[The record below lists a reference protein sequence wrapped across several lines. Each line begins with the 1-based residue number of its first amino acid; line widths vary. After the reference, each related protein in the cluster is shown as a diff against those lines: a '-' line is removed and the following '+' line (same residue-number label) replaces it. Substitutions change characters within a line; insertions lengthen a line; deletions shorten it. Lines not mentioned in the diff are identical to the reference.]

1 MITHSDLIQLGYK
14 YLYFRNNRD
23 FYDKAGFKIIL
34 HQGEVAQLNTKRLPK
49 CPYVNN
55 CSSLENLFKQW
66 AITRVKQLCVMLPRL
81 EQQKINLINLLKY
94 V

>member
-14 YLYFRNNRD
+14 HLYSCNNRD

-34 HQGEVAQLNTKRLPK
+34 HQGEVAQLNTKRVPK

-66 AITRVKQLCVMLPRL
+66 AVKRVKQLCVMLPRL
-81 EQQKINLINLLKY
+81 EQQKINLINLLKN

>member
-14 YLYFRNNRD
+14 YLYSRNNRD

-34 HQGEVAQLNTKRLPK
+34 HQGEVAQLNTKRVPK

-55 CSSLENLFKQW
+55 CSSLENLFRQW
-66 AITRVKQLCVMLPRL
+66 AITRVKQLWVMLPRL
-81 EQQKINLINLLKY
+81 EQQKTKLISLLTH

>member
-1 MITHSDLIQLGYK
+1 MITHSDLIRLGYK
-14 YLYFRNNRD
+14 HLYFRNNRD

-34 HQGEVAQLNTKRLPK
+34 HQGEVAQLNTKRVPK

-55 CSSLENLFKQW
+55 CSSLENLFRQW

>member
-14 YLYFRNNRD
+14 HLYSRNNRD
-23 FYDKAGFKIIL
+23 FYDKSGFKIIL
-34 HQGEVAQLNTKRLPK
+34 HQGEVAQLNTKRVPK

-55 CSSLENLFKQW
+55 CLSLENLFKQW
-66 AITRVKQLCVMLPRL
+66 AVKRVKQLCVMLPRL
-81 EQQKINLINLLKY
+81 EQQKIKLISLLTY

>member
-14 YLYFRNNRD
+14 HLYSHNNRD

-34 HQGEVAQLNTKRLPK
+34 HQGEVAQLNNKRVPK
-49 CPYVNN
+49 CPYVND
-55 CSSLENLFKQW
+55 CSSLENLFRQW
-66 AITRVKQLCVMLPRL
+66 AITRVKQLWVMLPRL
-81 EQQKINLINLLKY
+81 EQQKTKLISLLTH